1 MKKLQTDVT
10 KVEKGQECGVA
21 FDNFEGDLQPG
32 DLIECYKDAE
42 AKITKFNMKP
52 GVHQSY

>member
-1 MKKLQTDVT
+1 MT
-10 KVEKGQECGVA
+10 KVEKGQECGIA

-32 DLIECYKDAE
+32 DLIECYKE
-42 AKITKFNMKP
+42 ADQKITKFNSKP